1 MNEHQKVCG
10 LSKNVYLFSFFLF
23 QAEFSEINL
32 VAHANG
38 TCSVDMQVIRNGTKV
53 VRWV

>member
-1 MNEHQKVCG
+1 M
-10 LSKNVYLFSFFLF
+10 LSWEFMTCIYLYFYIF

-53 VRWV
+53 VR